1 MFQDASSGI
10 ETLLADLDLKT
21 FLFLSIFSVAY
32 VAEVLSFVKFRFGG
46 AKRVNGL
53 LSCYLLAP
61 INLLVVR
68 FVDSGIGRKYGGVH
82 TMMIFSIWLVHVYS
96 WW

>member
-32 VAEVLSFVKFRFGG
+32 VAEVLSFVEFRFGG

-53 LSCYLLAP
+53 LSSNLLTP
-61 INLLVVR
+61 INLLVMR
-68 FVDSGIGRKYGGVH
+68 FVDSSIGRKYGCVH